1 MKAIDVL
8 STAIGQGSVIQSMN
22 VVVVQSLIA
31 IWGGLFLIGFILWAI
46 KYTIGKER
54 LDFEHFIS
62 IVGIPIIAIGLLY
75 PASPLTKGDE
85 GIVSALTRIILETGA
100 EITDK
105 VLSDGSISR
114 ITQGATFTDMGK
126 DFRDKSIQAQGIMK
140 ETAKAQGIQ
149 AMEDGGS
156 FVMEHG
162 GAIAFLG
169 SLALGIIGGASTG
182 SIAGTGGALAGAIT
196 GAIQGGL
203 MGLKYAIVIWLMG
216 YAMDLTWRIFVF
228 FWVVKAG
235 ILYMLSP
242 IAVSMAI
249 FSYEWGFH
257 NIGRFF
263 INVIGVAILPLV
275 MVGVWAGGIAGFY
288 ILSAIINE
296 MSGFG
301 GTLIE
306 FFVEFIVGATYPII
320 MGYLLLRSGEIAS
333 YIVGVSAFAF
343 SSVVPTKISDVMRDF
358 RV

>member
-1 MKAIDVL
+1 MRAIDVL
-8 STAIGQGSVIQSMN
+8 STAIGDGSVFASMG
-22 VVVVQSLIA
+22 VVVSQSLYL
-31 IWGGLFLIGFILWAI
+31 IWGSLFVLGFLLWAI
-46 KYTIGKER
+46 KYAIGKER
-54 LDFEHFIS
+54 IEFETLIG
-62 IVGIPIIAIGLLY
+62 IVGIPLIGLALI
-75 PASPLTKGDE
+75 SSVQPLTRANE
-85 GIVSALTRIILETGA
+85 SISSALVRVILETGA

-140 ETAKAQGIQ
+140 ETARAQGIQ

-288 ILSAIINE
+288 ILSAVINE